1 MRCAVSI
8 PVLRKDF
15 ILDEIQI
22 VESIAAGADA
32 ILLIVAALPSEDLL
46 RLQQAAANTQLDV
59 LTEVHTAE
67 ELQRAL
73 DSGAEIIGINN
84 RDLATF
90 QIDIA
95 VTERLSELVPDDV
108 LLVSESGF
116 KTREDVARAQ
126 RCGVDAVL
134 IGESLMRGE
143 MSIEQL
149 RKI

>member
-1 MRCAVSI
+1 M
-8 PVLRKDF
+8 
-15 ILDEIQI
+15 
-22 VESIAAGADA
+22 AAD
-32 ILLIVAALPSEDLL
+32 V
-46 RLQQAAANTQLDV
+46 RLDV
-59 LTEVHTAE
+59 LTEVHTAD

-73 DSGAEIIGINN
+73 DAGAKTVGINN

-95 VTERLSELVPDDV
+95 VTERLSELVPDEV

-116 KTREDVARAQ
+116 KTPEDVARAE

-143 MSIEQL
+143 MTIEQL
-149 RKI
+149 RET